1 MSTSAV
7 SKVAPSQINEI
18 LEQAKKK
25 AFEETANEPEPKLTG
40 EVKWPV
46 TAEIGRGLENAVT
59 NETKVGYVNGAKG
72 WLNYRGYDVFNL
84 SLYSTF
90 EETSYALLFGA
101 MPTVNQLADFKK
113 KLAANRSIPS
123 KIISIMKQYPIL
135 DTHPMISLSIG
146 VSLLSTFD
154 KTTETLTVEAETE
167 VAIKLIAQMA
177 TLAAAVARIRAGK
190 EPIEPDP
197 SLSHAANFIYMLN
210 GERPDKG
217 AERVMDI
224 CLILHADHGMN
235 ASTFA
240 TMVTN
245 STLSDMYSSIVTGI
259 GTLKGPL
266 HGGANEQVV
275 YQLEEIGSLENVEPW
290 YRKAREAKKKVM
302 GFGHRVY
309 KSYDPRARILG
320 PLVDVFT
327 SDPEIKRLY
336 DIANKLNNLVCAELG
351 KEKKIFPNVDF
362 YSGLVYKAMGIEIP
376 MFSVIFAVSRISG
389 WGGRV
394 LEYLKDNRLFRPRAV
409 YTGPM
414 LAEYVPIEK
423 R

>member
-1 MSTSAV
+1 MSV
-7 SKVAPSQINEI
+7 LAPTQIDDI
-18 LEQAKKK
+18 LAQVKKK

-84 SLYSTF
+84 SQFSTF

-101 MPTVNQLADFKK
+101 MPTAQQLKEFNE
-113 KLAANRSIPS
+113 KLAANRKIPA
-123 KIISIMKQYPIL
+123 KIIEIMKMYPITE
-135 DTHPMISLSIG
+135 THPMISLSIG

-154 KTTETLTVEAETE
+154 RTTETLTVEAETE

-177 TLAAAVARIRAGK
+177 TLAAAVARIRSGK
-190 EPIEPDP
+190 EPIEPDKD
-197 SLSHAANFIYMLN
+197 LSHAANFLYMLN
-210 GERPDKG
+210 GKKPDKG

-224 CLILHADHGMN
+224 CLVLHADHGMN

-275 YQLEEIGSLENVEPW
+275 YQLEEIGNLDNVEPW
-290 YRKAREAKKKVM
+290 YRASREAKKKVM

-320 PLVDVFT
+320 PLVDIFT
-327 SDPEIKRLY
+327 ADPEIKRLY
-336 DIANKLNNLVCAELG
+336 DIANKLNELVCAELG

>member
-1 MSTSAV
+1 MSVVVGTR
-7 SKVAPSQINEI
+7 IDEI
-18 LEQAKKK
+18 LEIAKKK

-46 TAEIGRGLENAVT
+46 SAEIGRGLENAVT

-72 WLNYRGYDVFNL
+72 WLNYRGIDIFNL
-84 SLYSTF
+84 SINSTF

-101 MPTVNQLADFKK
+101 MPTISQLEDFSQ
-113 KLAANRSIPS
+113 KLAANRSINP
-123 KIISIMKQYPIL
+123 KIIEIMKQYPIL

-177 TLAAAVARIRAGK
+177 TVAAAVARIRAGE
-190 EPIEPDP
+190 EPIEPDS
-197 SLSHAANFIYMLN
+197 SLSHAANFLYMLN
-210 GERPDKG
+210 GKTPDKN
-217 AERVMDI
+217 AARVMDI
-224 CLILHADHGMN
+224 CLVLHADHGMN

-240 TMVTN
+240 AMVCN
-245 STLSDMYSSIVTGI
+245 STRSDMYSSIVAGI

-266 HGGANEQVV
+266 HGGANEQVL
-275 YQLEEIGSLENVEPW
+275 YQLEEIGTLENVEDW
-290 YRKAREAKKKVM
+290 YKKAREEKRKVM

-309 KSYDPRARILG
+309 KSYDPRARILE
-320 PLVDVFT
+320 PLVEVFT
-327 SDPEIKRLY
+327 ADDEISKLY
-336 DIANKLNNLVCAELG
+336 KIANKLNVLVCEDLG
-351 KEKKIFPNVDF
+351 KDKKIFPNVDF
-362 YSGLVYKAMGIEIP
+362 YSGLVYKAMGIEVQ
-376 MFSVIFAVSRISG
+376 MFSVIFAVARISG

-394 LEYLKDNRLFRPRAV
+394 IEYLKDNRLFRPRAV

>member
-1 MSTSAV
+1 MSAITTA
-7 SKVAPSQINEI
+7 QINEI
-18 LEQAKKK
+18 LEKVKKK

-40 EVKWPV
+40 GVKWPV
-46 TAEIGRGLENAVT
+46 PAEIGKGLENAIS

-84 SLYSTF
+84 ALYSSF
-90 EETSYALLFGA
+90 EETSYVLIFGA
-101 MPTVNQLADFKK
+101 MPNAKQLADFKK
-113 KLAANRSIPS
+113 KLAANRGIP
-123 KIISIMKQYPIL
+123 KKVFEIMKQYPIK

-146 VSLLSTFD
+146 VALLSTFD

-167 VAIKLIAQMA
+167 IAIKLISQMA
-177 TLAAAVARIRAGK
+177 TIAAAVARIRAGK
-190 EPIEPDP
+190 EPVDPDT
-197 SLSHAANFIYMLN
+197 SLGHAANFLYMLN
-210 GERPDKG
+210 GKKPDEV
-217 AERVMDI
+217 AERIMDI

-240 TMVTN
+240 SMVTN
-245 STLSDMYSSIVTGI
+245 STMSDMYSSIVTGI

-275 YQLEEIGSLENVEPW
+275 YQLAEIGSLENVEAW
-290 YRKAREAKKKVM
+290 FKKARETKKKVM

-320 PLVDVFT
+320 PLVEGFAD
-327 SDPEIKRLY
+327 DPEIKKLY
-336 DIANKLNNLVCAELG
+336 EIANKLDKMVCAELG

-362 YSGLVYKAMGIEIP
+362 YSGLVYKAMRIEIP
-376 MFSVIFAVSRISG
+376 MFCVIFAVSRISG

-394 LEYLKDNRLFRPRAV
+394 LEYLKDNRIFRPRAV

-414 LAEYVPIEK
+414 LVEYVPIEK